1 MLCAQSKTKR
11 QKAKSLS
18 AISVGKKLS
27 DLVIGWLRSDLVRR
41 SDLRQPSSNQYGHA
55 IGNLFGLFTIVR
67 DVQHGHAQRL
77 LDVSDLSSHA
87 AAQLC
92 VEVAERF
99 VEQEHLWLHDQAAGE
114 RHALLLA
121 ARQLVWIFVL

>member
-1 MLCAQSKTKR
+1 MHCAQSKTKGKR
-11 QKAKSLS
+11 QKAKRKGKRQKSS

-41 SDLRQPSSNQYGHA
+41 SDLREPSSNQYGHA

-99 VEQEHLWLHDQAAGE
+99 VEQEHLWLHDQ
-114 RHALLLA
+114 
-121 ARQLVWIFVL
+121 